1 MYGSILKSSPIRVHA
16 QRALKGLKMS
26 SEPGKRTLCSQIA
39 LVFVGVG
46 LFALV
51 SAVVIFFLF
60 GGDSSWRVLLFGI
73 LFLIWGL
80 LLIRASTLKSDSS
93 HGSAKEISVSSS
105 RFSDLF
111 TPPGDAEM

>member
-1 MYGSILKSSPIRVHA
+1 MGQSSRVHPSECTPSE
-16 QRALKGLKMS
+16 RLKGLKMS

-60 GGDSSWRVLLFGI
+60 GVDSSWRVLLFGI

-80 LLIRASTLKSDSS
+80 LLIRASTLKSDSA
-93 HGSAKEISVSSS
+93 HRSAKEISVSPS

-111 TPPGDAEM
+111 TPPDDAEM

>member
-1 MYGSILKSSPIRVHA
+1 MGQSSRVHPFRMHA

-60 GGDSSWRVLLFGI
+60 GVDSSWRVLLFGI

-80 LLIRASTLKSDSS
+80 LLIRASTLKSDSA
-93 HGSAKEISVSSS
+93 HRSAKEISVSPS

-111 TPPGDAEM
+111 TPPDDAEM